1 MNLDE
6 RLEALTQTVEIMARM
21 HRENEKRLGAVMD
34 TMNRMGRIMEA
45 HDIILDQH
53 NERIEKLE
61 NPGE

>member
-1 MNLDE
+1 
-6 RLEALTQTVEIMARM
+6 M

>member
-6 RLEALTQTVEIMARM
+6 RLEALTQTVEITAGM